1 MLPLD
6 DLLSTL
12 DVLAIDRQALD
23 LYGAESQAS
32 IDDKRRIAVNDW
44 LAGELTA
51 RGFDPSKHQSRRAP
65 ESAYLVSAA
74 SVGDITALISSRA
87 NSPVNLADLVQAPS
101 TDAILLGLRE
111 PYRGIAVTMIGSVNA
126 STLSAASLTYWTG
139 GRWDAVDSLTDGTAS
154 TDPPGASFAGGGVL
168 RFDLPERWTPR
179 PAVSPDQAW
188 LYYTRI
194 GLTAACSSLVQVSQL
209 LPIPRS
215 RLTTPAALYA
225 LHLLY
230 LEAAAGGRANY
241 EDRAEQFAKKA
252 YTALE
257 RQGPFLAEE
266 FDADETGSVEIGE
279 AASLTPAPVDLNTW
293 ERG

>member
-12 DVLAIDRQALD
+12 DVLAIDRQALE
-23 LYGAESQAS
+23 LYGSDSQAS

-51 RGFDPSKHQSRRAP
+51 RGFAPAKHPSRRQP
-65 ESAYLVSAA
+65 DSAYLVSAA
-74 SVGDITALISSRA
+74 SVGDITALVSSRVA
-87 NSPVNLADLVQAPS
+87 SPVNLAELIQAPA
-101 TDAILLGLRE
+101 TDAILLGLRD
-111 PYRGIAVTMIGSVNA
+111 PYRGIAVTMIGAVNA

-139 GRWDAVDSLTDGTAS
+139 GQWEAVSSLADGTAS
-154 TDPPGASFAGGGVL
+154 TDPPGASFAGGGVF

-179 PAVSPDQAW
+179 PATSPDQSW
-188 LYYTRI
+188 LYYTRL
-194 GLTAACSSLVQVSQL
+194 GLSAACSSLVQISQL

-257 RQGPFLAEE
+257 RQTPFLADE
-266 FDADETGSVEIGE
+266 FDTDQSGAVEPGE
-279 AASLTPAPVDLNTW
+279 ASSVTPPPVDLNVW